1 MADDKKKTAKKATKK
16 VVKKAPEAP
25 VVTRGEFT
33 QRGKGKP

>member
-16 VVKKAPEAP
+16 VEKKAP
-25 VVTRGEFT
+25 VVTRGTYT